1 MFPGISSRRGRT
13 TTLAVA
19 ALAVLLLGADG
30 AQAQQI
36 TTFAGSACQGSG
48 SAQDLYYSDGSIAN
62 RTDAANSAVCPLARR
77 NPIGGWLAIVVFV
90 RDRHS
95 TQNVTCVARSRD
107 VFGTAGTGWQETRSS
122 NGEGDQSLVFSPHG
136 GTVPLYGPYSIT
148 CSLPAMEEVNQPS
161 YISSYVL
168 VEP

>member
-1 MFPGISSRRGRT
+1 MFPNVRLRGGRASA
-13 TTLAVA
+13 LAAA
-19 ALAVLLLGADG
+19 ALAVLLLGAAG

-36 TTFAGSACQGSG
+36 TTYPGSACQASG
-48 SAQDLYYSDGSIAN
+48 SAQDLYYSETLIAN
-62 RTDAANSAVCPLARR
+62 RTDGVNSAVCPLGRR
-77 NPIGGWLAIVVFV
+77 NPIGGWLTIVVFV

-95 TQNVTCVARSRD
+95 TQNVTCTARSRD
-107 VFGTAGTGWQETRSS
+107 VTGTAGTGWEETRSS
-122 NGEGDQSLVFSPHG
+122 NGEGNQSLVFGAHG